1 MNNIKLLQDKDVN
14 YFIIYFYFVLYF
26 FLLFLWSIWSFGDA
40 DIYKGYD
47 ILWQFDEVLYTYLVW
62 SFFSLLNLSYITFKN
77 NKVKLYFTISLIIF
91 LSLISIYFILSIE
104 NIYKINFPEQFFSL
118 YINSVIFVI
127 INLSTFISFAII
139 LFRDIFNK
147 YNFILLNSY
156 FFLIIL
162 FIAMLFIVV
171 NKPESPLL
179 PGYICCPYF
188 IIILSVSFFFL
199 FIPFVNFLFLF
210 LIYFFKK
217 HKIIPIIIISV
228 MAFWDILFALFT
240 APLLALESMVFIL
253 FHYISFGTV
262 LTLLFLSLGASL
274 YYYLLRS
281 NSPIQ
286 KVVLLNAIMILLYLN
301 FSPFF
306 YFINIREL
314 SPFTNIP
321 SYKFEPVSILV
332 FLINGIILF
341 LIFVNLVIYLRA
353 RLTLKTLK

>member
-1 MNNIKLLQDKDVN
+1 MNNINLLQDKDVN
-14 YFIIYFYFVLYF
+14 YFIIYFYFALFF
-26 FLLFLWSIWSFGDA
+26 FLLSLWFIWGFGYA
-40 DIYKGYD
+40 DIYKRYD
-47 ILWQFDEVLYTYLVW
+47 ISWQFDEVLYAYLIWV
-62 SFFSLLNLSYITFKN
+62 FFSLLNLSYITIKN
-77 NKVKLYFTISLIIF
+77 NKVKLYFPNLLIIF

-118 YINSVIFVI
+118 YVNSVIFVI
-127 INLSTFISFAII
+127 INLLTFISFAII
-139 LFRDIFNK
+139 LFRDSFNK
-147 YNFILLNSY
+147 YNFILINSY

-188 IIILSVSFFFL
+188 IITLSVSFFFL

-217 HKIIPIIIISV
+217 YKTIPIIIISV
-228 MAFWDILFALFT
+228 IAFWDILFALFT
-240 APLLALESMVFIL
+240 APLLALEFI

-262 LTLLFLSLGASL
+262 LTLLFLSLGTSL
-274 YYYLLRS
+274 YYFLLRS

-286 KVVLLNAIMILLYLN
+286 KVVLLNIIMILLYLN

-341 LIFVNLVIYLRA
+341 LIVINLAIYLRA
-353 RLTLKTLK
+353 RLTLKALK